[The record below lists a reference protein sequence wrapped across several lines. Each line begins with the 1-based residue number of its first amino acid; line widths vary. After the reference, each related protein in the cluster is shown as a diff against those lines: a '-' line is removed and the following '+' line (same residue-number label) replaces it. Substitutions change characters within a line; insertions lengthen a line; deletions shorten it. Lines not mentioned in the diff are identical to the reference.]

1 MAHIETRFI
10 KFWENIFI
18 FSVDKPDVKNIN
30 KQIFHIQYQEYANK
44 TQKTKNNT
52 TKKKVKNKFYFSR

>member
-18 FSVDKPDVKNIN
+18 FSVDKPDVKNID
-30 KQIFHIQYQEYANK
+30 KQIFHIQNQEYANK
-44 TQKTKNNT
+44 TQKTIQQ
-52 TKKKVKNKFYFSR
+52 KKVKNRCYFSR